1 MSALELAKQL
11 QATTDQL
18 VAQVEADAA
27 ELQTLRTERSEVIA
41 GLLETRAE
49 MLDRVAAIE
58 RRIAA
63 IQPHPSRALPDG
75 DRPG

>member
-49 MLDRVAAIE
+49 MLDRVVAIE

-63 IQPHPSRALPDG
+63 IQPQP
-75 DRPG
+75 

>member
-63 IQPHPSRALPDG
+63 IQPQP
-75 DRPG
+75 